1 MCCLFGIHDYGHSLT
16 QKQKNRLLNIL
27 GTACEAR
34 GTDAAGIAY
43 HAGDKLCIYKRP
55 RPARWM
61 RFQVP
66 METNVIMGHTRM
78 TTQGNERKN
87 WNNHPFL
94 GQTTDGEFALA
105 HNGVLYNDVRLR
117 KQYKLPATKIETDSY
132 IATQLIENT
141 GELNFSSLQC
151 TAEKLEGSFTITVL
165 SDRDDLYF
173 VKGDNPMCLYH
184 YPERGLYV
192 YASTEE
198 ILRTALRQLPFA
210 LGNPVRVDLTC
221 GDILRIDKQGHQE
234 RSAFDTGNLFPYMYK
249 PWMDFGF
256 QSASGGG
263 TAKRVEDHYLEDLEA
278 IAMCYGIYPDEIDKL
293 LADGF
298 STDEIEELLYCG

>member
-16 QKQKNRLLNIL
+16 QKQKNRLLSIL

-34 GTDAAGIAY
+34 GTDATGIAY
-43 HAGDKLCIYKRP
+43 NAGDKLCIYKRP

-66 METNVIMGHTRM
+66 PTVDVIMGHTRM

-87 WNNHPFL
+87 HNNHPFPGAVKD
-94 GQTTDGEFALA
+94 GQFALA
-105 HNGVLYNDVRLR
+105 HNGVLYNDLQLR

-132 IATQLIENT
+132 IATQLIESY
-141 GELNFSSLQC
+141 GELNFGSMQYM
-151 TAEKLEGSFTITVL
+151 AEKLEGSFTITVL
-165 SDRDDLYF
+165 SDKDELWF
-173 VKGDNPMCLYH
+173 IKGDNPMCLYH

-198 ILRTALRQLPFA
+198 ILRSALRKLPFD
-210 LGNPVRVDLTC
+210 LGMPVRADLTC
-221 GDILRIDKQGHQE
+221 GDILRIDKQGHQD
-234 RSAFDTGNLFPYMYK
+234 RSTFDIRKLFRRMYE

-256 QSASGGG
+256 SSAVNRVSGG
-263 TAKRVEDHYLEDLEA
+263 VEDSYLDDLKS
-278 IAMCYGIYPDEIDKL
+278 IALFYGVYPEEIDRL
-293 LADGF
+293 IADGF
-298 STDEIEELLYCG
+298 TTDDIEEMLYCG

>member
-1 MCCLFGIHDYGHSLT
+1 MCCLFGIHDYGQSLT
-16 QKQKNRLLNIL
+16 QKQKNRLLSIL

-34 GTDAAGIAY
+34 GTDATGISY
-43 HAGDKLCIYKRP
+43 NAGDKLCIYKRP

-66 METNVIMGHTRM
+66 EGADLVMGHTRM

-94 GQTTDGEFALA
+94 GQTTDGQFALA
-105 HNGVLYNDVRLR
+105 HNGVLYNDLRLR
-117 KQYKLPATKIETDSY
+117 KQHKLPATKIETDSY
-132 IATQLIENT
+132 VAVQLLEDS
-141 GELNFSSLQC
+141 GKLNFGSLQHM
-151 TAEKLEGSFTITVL
+151 AEKLEGSFTITVL

-173 VKGDNPMCLYH
+173 IKGDNPMCLYH

-198 ILRTALRQLPFA
+198 ILRTALRRIPFS
-210 LGNPVRVDLTC
+210 LGTPVRVDLIY
-221 GDILRIDKQGHQE
+221 GDILRIDRHGCQE
-234 RSAFDTGNLFPYMYK
+234 RSAFDTANLFPYMYK
-249 PWMDFGF
+249 PWMDMGF
-256 QSASGGG
+256 QSAVSCGSANAQD
-263 TAKRVEDHYLEDLEA
+263 TYLDDLKS
-278 IAMCYGIYPDEIDKL
+278 IALFYGIFPEEIDKL

-298 STDEIEELLYCG
+298 TTDEIEELLYYG